1 MENFI
6 LEPTEKTLKIIF
18 DAEKGIFEMEGAS
31 YSENTWQFFQSL
43 NIWLRR
49 YIAEVGNPIT
59 LNLKINYLNSTS
71 TKYLMDFLVILEE
84 FYENGGKVKV
94 RWYYEEGDD
103 IQEMGEDF
111 AEDLNLPL
119 DLIAYD

>member
-6 LEPTEKTLKIIF
+6 LEPTEKTLKINF
-18 DAEKGIFEMEGAS
+18 NVPKGIFEMEGSS

-43 NIWLRR
+43 NVWLRR

-71 TKYLMDFLVILEE
+71 TKYLMDFLLILEE

-94 RWYYEEGDD
+94 NWYYEEGDD

-111 AEDLNLPL
+111 AADLNLPL
-119 DLIAYD
+119 DLIVYD